1 MTIIARSFEGIAEAL
16 RNQGFLFLVDVKWIE
31 QPCKCAG
38 RWTCKVSV

>member
-1 MTIIARSFEGIAEAL
+1 MTIIAVSFTGIVEAL
-16 RNQGFLFLVDVKWIE
+16 RNRGFLLLAEVKWIE

>member
-1 MTIIARSFEGIAEAL
+1 MNIEAGSFEEVVEAL
-16 RNQGFLFLVDVKWIE
+16 IRQGFLFLAEVKWIE

>member
-1 MTIIARSFEGIAEAL
+1 MTIIARSFKGIAEAL